1 MKRLALILLSFA
13 VVCGCTS
20 EAPQQPQKPEPP
32 ELLTGRSAFQKLY
45 ISAHGW
51 AGDAKPY
58 QLQSQVFGDNNGANG
73 KAVIWRGAFAS
84 QSMRSSKPYVWSGVD
99 SPDAPSRG
107 ISPGAQDSYVPGNA
121 FDVNFL
127 KIDSD
132 KAYEV
137 AQKHGGDKITGTP
150 VTYLLDWAAGENK
163 LVWHVIYGP
172 SRNDAK
178 LVADVD
184 ATTGEFI
191 RKEK

>member
-1 MKRLALILLSFA
+1 MKRLALILLSLTLIA
-13 VVCGCTS
+13 GCTS
-20 EAPQQPQKPEPP
+20 EPPQQEQKPQPTEA
-32 ELLTGRSAFQKLY
+32 LTGRSAFQKLY
-45 ISAHGW
+45 VSAHGW
-51 AGDAKPY
+51 GADAKAY
-58 QLQSQVFGDNNGANG
+58 QLQSQVVGNNNGADG

-84 QSMRSSKPYVWSGVD
+84 QAQHSSRSYVWSGID
-99 SPDAPSRG
+99 SPDAPTRG
-107 ISPGAQDSYVPGNA
+107 VTPGAQDSYLPTNS
-121 FDVNFL
+121 FDANFL

-137 AQKHGGDKITGTP
+137 AQKHGGDKFTGTP

-163 LVWHVIYGP
+163 LVWHVIYGA

-184 ATTGEFI
+184 ATSGEFI

>member
-1 MKRLALILLSFA
+1 MKRLALILLSLMFIA
-13 VVCGCTS
+13 GCTS
-20 EAPQQPQKPEPP
+20 EPTQQEQKPQPP
-32 ELLTGRSAFQKLY
+32 EPLTGRSAFQKLY
-45 ISAHGW
+45 VSAHGW

-58 QLQSQVFGDNNGANG
+58 QLQSQVVGDNNGADG

-84 QSMRSSKPYVWSGVD
+84 QAQHNSKPYVWSGID
-99 SPDAPSRG
+99 APDAPSRG
-107 ISPGAQDSYVPGNA
+107 VNPGTQDSYVPNNT

-127 KIDSD
+127 KVDSD

-163 LVWHVIYGP
+163 LVWHVIYGA

-178 LVADVD
+178 LVVDVD